1 MSKSPEAGSTNSTG
15 EYNDKSNMK
24 KLQKGFAV
32 AAAVLGGILGGC
44 SAGAEGPC
52 QQPPAAT
59 AEAEPSNDNQLSPK
73 EYERVNNLVAAQLS
87 KRAKY
92 MNELLTNT
100 NMPYGENIFKT
111 VWQDPKNPES
121 YTDVVRVGGS
131 LSIINYDEG
140 PTRVDGVTRKSRQE
154 TRFEMIPLVNGAE
167 VRYTNEKSG
176 YCEDQKGN
184 SVDCPNGVIQWKE
197 EVDLV
202 NRTHEETYPGGLT
215 PTIVEALLDDSSTQ
229 TRRIARTSKIGETYT
244 RTAAAVDDKG
254 NIDTDGD
261 APNTESP
268 KDLIAGLISEI

>member
-1 MSKSPEAGSTNSTG
+1 MSKNPEAGSTG
-15 EYNDKSNMK
+15 ENRPGIGGLK
-24 KLQKGFAV
+24 KLGLVTV
-32 AAAVLGGILGGC
+32 AAASGILGGC

-52 QQPPAAT
+52 QQPPATT
-59 AEAEPSNDNQLSPK
+59 AEAGPSSDNRLSPK
-73 EYERVNNLVAAQLS
+73 EYERVNDLVAAQLS

-100 NMPYGENIFKT
+100 NMPYGEDIFKT

-202 NRTHEETYPGGLT
+202 NPTHEETYPGGLT

-229 TRRIARTSKIGETYT
+229 IRRIARTSELGETYT
-244 RTAAAVDDKG
+244 HAAAAVDDKG
-254 NIDTDGD
+254 NIDTEGD
-261 APNTESP
+261 ASNTESP
-268 KDLIAGLISEI
+268 KDLIAGLISRI